1 MYCNSNPVM
10 GYDPNG
16 NWDWSKFW
24 KITGTV
30 IGLVV
35 GSFVGSTIPTVTC
48 TPNEYFS
55 NVNAAAAIGA
65 TVGANIATIVE
76 SNNYVNNCD
85 VEMMD
90 DESFNDIVKSGTDI
104 GLSREQKLSY
114 IRRIRATNETLAENW
129 TEGQMLREMEYH
141 ERGYRLFKVFGE
153 SFSLV
158 DRFKKTDF
166 EEQQT
171 FKSYFYR
178 FIGNTFFW

>member
-1 MYCNSNPVM
+1 M

-16 NWDWSKFW
+16 NWDWSKSW

-55 NVNAAAAIGA
+55 NVNAGAAIGA
-65 TVGANIATIVE
+65 TVGANIATIIE

-129 TEGQMLREMEYH
+129 TEGQMLRKMEYH
-141 ERGYRLFKVFGE
+141 ERVYRLFKVFGE
-153 SFSLV
+153 SFSIV

-166 EEQQT
+166 EERQT